1 MSTSKAGHKHQVV
14 VIGAGA
20 AGTSVAASLLR
31 QRPGLDVAI
40 IEPSDVHYYQPAF
53 TLVGGGAYS
62 LAKTARPQASTL
74 PKKAR
79 WIRAAATKLDP
90 DNNQVQLSD
99 GREIG
104 YDILVVAPGL
114 KLDWDKV
121 DGLRDTLGRNGVC
134 SNYEPSLAEYTWECI
149 RTFKGGKALFT
160 QPPAPIKCAGA
171 PQKIAYLAADY
182 LRKNQL
188 ANRSEVK
195 FYAAAGAL
203 FSVPEFVAPLN
214 QVARRYNIGVFL
226 NHNLISVDGDKREAT
241 FRFTDSDGGTRD
253 TTESFDILHVTP
265 PQCAPDFVKNSPL
278 ANADG
283 WVDVDQ
289 HSLQHVRYGNV
300 FSLGDCSSLPT
311 SKTAAAI
318 RKQSPV
324 AAANILALLAA
335 TAPEAKYDGYTSCPV
350 VTGYGKVMLAE
361 FIYGGKVT
369 PTLPLSPYKESRF
382 YWQVKKRFLPPF
394 YFDYMLK
401 GKERDIAH
409 KPLPPKNKLT
419 AGDGQ
424 PATRHS

>member
-1 MSTSKAGHKHQVV
+1 MSTAKAGHKHQVV

-31 QRPGLDVAI
+31 QSPELDIAI
-40 IEPSDVHYYQPAF
+40 VEPSDVHYYQPAF

-62 LAKTARPQASTL
+62 LAKAARPQASTL
-74 PKKAR
+74 PEKAR

-90 DNNQVQLSD
+90 DNNQIQLSD
-99 GREIG
+99 GRNLA
-104 YDILVVAPGL
+104 YDILVVTPGL

-121 DGLRDTLGRNGVC
+121 TGLRETLGRNGVC
-134 SNYEPSLAEYTWECI
+134 SNYDPSLAEYTWECI

-182 LRKNQL
+182 LRRHQL

-195 FYAAAGAL
+195 FYSAAGAL
-203 FSVPEFVAPLN
+203 FSVPEFVPPLN
-214 QVARRYNIGVFL
+214 QVAQNYNIGVLL
-226 NHNLISVDGDKREAT
+226 NHNLIAVDGDKREAT
-241 FRFTDSDGGTRD
+241 FRFTDSDGETRD
-253 TTESFDILHVTP
+253 VTETFDLLHVTP
-265 PQCAPDFVKNSPL
+265 PQCAPDFVKDSPL
-278 ANADG
+278 ANAGG

-289 HSLQHVRYGNV
+289 HSLQHVRYANV

-324 AAANILALLAA
+324 AAANILARLSDTKPAA
-335 TAPEAKYDGYTSCPV
+335 EYDGYTSCPV

-361 FIYGGKVT
+361 FVYGGTVT
-369 PTLPLSPYKESRF
+369 PTLPLSPFKESRF

-409 KPLPPKNKLT
+409 KPLKSK
-419 AGDGQ
+419 GKSSVGEGQ
-424 PATRHS
+424 SVARG